1 MLGLP
6 VPGFLLTLVLGHER
20 GQKEQRAGPWPLTR
34 FPAMGEGTAAV
45 TPLPRVAFRRSP
57 LIGHVRTR
65 SNQTDL
71 LLMLGGAEGL
81 VQGHG

>member
-34 FPAMGEGTAAV
+34 FPAVGEGTAAV
-45 TPLPRVAFRRSP
+45 TPRPVLPSDSVLSLAMCGR
-57 LIGHVRTR
+57 GQTR
-65 SNQTDL
+65 QTYC
-71 LLMLGGAEGL
+71 
-81 VQGHG
+81 